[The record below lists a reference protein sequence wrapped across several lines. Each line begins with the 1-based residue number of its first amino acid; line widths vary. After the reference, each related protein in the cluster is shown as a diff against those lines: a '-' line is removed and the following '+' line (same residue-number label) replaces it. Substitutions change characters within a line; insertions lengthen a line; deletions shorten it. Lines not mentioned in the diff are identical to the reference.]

1 MEATRHDFHRFFFG
15 VWGNTYLQEALGIVS
30 SKVGLSQMFLGSLG
44 LHPEAGTSTGQVY
57 RLVRERKI
65 HLAEAAGSNV
75 AAS

>member
-1 MEATRHDFHRFFFG
+1 MEETRHDFHRFFFG
-15 VWGNTYLQEALGIVS
+15 VWGSTYLQEALGIVS
-30 SKVGLSQMFLGSLG
+30 SKVGLS
-44 LHPEAGTSTGQVY
+44 GQVY

>member
-1 MEATRHDFHRFFFG
+1 MTFTVFFLLG
-15 VWGNTYLQEALGIVS
+15 ETHTYRKLLG
-30 SKVGLSQMFLGSLG
+30 LDPLG
-44 LHPEAGTSTGQVY
+44 LHPEAGTSTEQVY